1 MPVPNID
8 VLCWSRKKKKNDVT
22 HLSLPLAP
30 KNEEMIQFYFRI
42 FPFQLIYNY
51 FGVES
56 MLGLLSHCKKRN
68 KRKSFIPRGMDLHPQ
83 WLAQDIEHSRH
94 LISTYAIE
102 WFLLEWMHS
111 RMNEHCLLSVG
122 NFESWAAFPLWAFL
136 NLKIYSWNTEA
147 RSRNVTFNNQHRKK

>member
-1 MPVPNID
+1 MFCADPGK
-8 VLCWSRKKKKNDVT
+8 RKKMMLHIYLFPLLLKMRKWFSFTLESFLFNSFITTLEWKACWACYLITKKEI
-22 HLSLPLAP
+22 
-30 KNEEMIQFYFRI
+30 KE
-42 FPFQLIYNY
+42 
-51 FGVES
+51 
-56 MLGLLSHCKKRN
+56 
-68 KRKSFIPRGMDLHPQ
+68 KSFIPRGMDLHPQ